1 MMDSLSHG
9 EKQIIYAF
17 INILIFAISFGLA
30 TGSFWAMI
38 AIISGVP
45 LLRFLVLEFVDEAT
59 KL

>member
-1 MMDSLSHG
+1 MDSLSHG

-30 TGSFWAMI
+30 THSFWAMI

-45 LLRFLVLEFVDEAT
+45 LLRWLVLEFVDEAT